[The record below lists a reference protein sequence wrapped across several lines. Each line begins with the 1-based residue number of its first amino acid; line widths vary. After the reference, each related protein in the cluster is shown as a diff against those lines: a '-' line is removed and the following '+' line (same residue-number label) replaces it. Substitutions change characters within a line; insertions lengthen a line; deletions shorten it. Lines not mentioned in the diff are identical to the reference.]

1 MNIYDALETRI
12 SCRAFEDRM
21 IEKEKLVAI
30 QEKIAEINNTA
41 NLHLQL
47 YGPDVPGKPAI
58 DLQANVFAGPV
69 YHYIACTC
77 HADAVSREKTGY
89 YGEQIVLM
97 ATQMGLGTC
106 WILTN
111 FNRNTFRIQINP
123 GEQYAAVILLGYAM
137 KRIPTQQWLI
147 RAGFR
152 KRDKTL
158 SQAIETDTS
167 QLPEWFINGVKAAQ
181 IGPSGVNLQPTVF
194 CWKHKEVS
202 AYMPEANDLQ
212 DVDFG
217 IAKYHFELGSKTN
230 GVWEWGEHGKFILS
244 E

>member
-12 SCRAFEDRM
+12 SCRAFEDRV
-21 IEKEKLVAI
+21 IEEEKLLEI
-30 QEKIAEINNTA
+30 QQKINEINSSEG
-41 NLHLQL
+41 LHLQL
-47 YGPDVPGKPAI
+47 YGPRVSGKPAI
-58 DLQANVFAGPV
+58 DLQANIFAGPV
-69 YHYIACTC
+69 YHYIACVS

-111 FNRNTFRIQINP
+111 FNQNTLRIKINP
-123 GEQYAAVILLGYAM
+123 GEQFVAIILLGYAM

-147 RAGFR
+147 RAQFR
-152 KRDKTL
+152 KRDKAL
-158 SQAIETDTS
+158 SQAIETDTD

-181 IGPSGVNLQPTVF
+181 IGPSGVNYQPTVF
-194 CWKHKEVS
+194 CWKHEQVS
-202 AYMPEANDLQ
+202 AYMPKAIDLQ

-217 IAKYHFELGSKTN
+217 IAKYQFEVGARIK
-230 GVWEWGEHGKFILS
+230 GVWEWGEHGRFILNV
-244 E
+244 